1 MIVGEILLRQT
12 KIQNVQC
19 PMYQI
24 NSTPCTYTYYTK
36 SLRFEGEQINNNG
49 AFQTEQATKIS
60 EVIVGEF
67 GTFDGSGFVVRL
79 SPYNFSSNFSP

>member
-1 MIVGEILLRQT
+1 MIVGEILLRQA
-12 KIQNVQC
+12 KIQSVQC

-24 NSTPCTYTYYTK
+24 NSTPCTYPYYTK
-36 SLRFEGEQINNNG
+36 SLRYEGEQINNNG

-67 GTFDGSGFVVRL
+67 GTFDGSGFAVRL